1 MIKRNFL
8 RVSAIIVILALI
20 GLMTPVPPFAQA
32 ATLTTAADYL
42 NRVKA
47 SLTTGVEHTVVFTC
61 ATAVS
66 GGAGVNKVILVFPDA
81 DDGLWCRTDGTM
93 TVTGST
99 KDSATSLPG
108 TLAGTC
114 AAGVGA
120 SSYDTITVTGVD
132 DLTAIK
138 YGVKIVGLVGELGT
152 PTAATTG
159 IITVKTNNGTSDVDT
174 KDIAVDIIADEQIS
188 VTSTVNPTLTF
199 VITDAAIDL
208 GTLTSSA
215 TGSDTAEFTVATNAG
230 SGYVADISGTT
241 LTNAASDTI
250 TAIGGTKAASS
261 IGSEQFGLNLKDNA
275 TPNVGAEPSGGSGAA
290 AGEYA
295 TADSFAFLTGDTIA
309 SCAGPSDTTTF
320 TISAI
325 ANIDGATESGTYTT
339 TLTLVTTGKF

>member
-1 MIKRNFL
+1 MKKNILKI
-8 RVSAIIVILALI
+8 SALVVILALI
-20 GLMTPVPPFAQA
+20 GLMMPVPPFAQA
-32 ATLTTAADYL
+32 ATLTDARFYL

-47 SLTTGVEHTVVFTC
+47 DQG
-61 ATAVS
+61 S
-66 GGAGVNKVILVFPDA
+66 GIEYIILVKPATTDTEAEVHIVFPT
-81 DDGLWCRTDGTM
+81 DDTNDDTKWCRTAGSL
-93 TVTGST
+93 TVAADTT
-99 KDSATSLPG
+99 KESATGLPG
-108 TLAGTC
+108 TLAATC
-114 AAGVGA
+114 AQTD
-120 SSYDTITVTGVD
+120 DTITITGVT
-132 DLTAIK
+132 DLTVGTM
-138 YGVKIVGLVGELGT
+138 YGVKISGNVGTGL
-152 PTAATTG
+152 AATDG
-159 IITVKTNNGTSDVDT
+159 IITISTRTSGQVEIDSKKV
-174 KDIAVDIIADEQIS
+174 AVDIIADDQIS
-188 VTSTVNPTLTF
+188 VTSTVNPSLTF
-199 VITDAAIDL
+199 AITDAAIDL

-261 IGSEQFGLNLKDNA
+261 IGSEQFGINLKDNT

-325 ANIDGATESGTYTT
+325 ANIGGATEPGTYTT